1 MTIILVKVGFGINFW
16 YKRVNNIPP
25 VDLTRQHKI
34 ISQEVELRVL
44 EILRS
49 GRYIG
54 GTAVTDFEENFAR
67 YIGAR
72 YGIGCNSGTDALYMA
87 LRALDIGV
95 GDEVITTPFTFIA
108 TSEVILRVGAK
119 PVFVDLET
127 DGFNFSLPQVEKA
140 ITDKTKAII
149 AVHLFGQPVN
159 MEELIAIAK
168 QHNIYVIEDCA
179 QATGAEWQG
188 KKVGNLGD
196 VGCFSFFPTKNLGGC
211 GDGGAVTTNND
222 AIASK
227 IKLLRE
233 HGLVRETGAK
243 VTYRH
248 DLTGL
253 NSRLDSI
260 QAAILD
266 IKLRYLDSWNEQR
279 RVAAQNYHQLLENIK
294 DIILPQEMGGG
305 FTVWNQY
312 TIRICDLEEIR
323 YAGRDLE
330 SDNLS
335 RISQSLAE
343 QDTEIT
349 RDILRSKLQQ
359 NGVISMVYYPLPLHL
374 QPVYQDLGYKLGIL
388 PMTEKAAQEVLSLP
402 IFPGITYE
410 EQQQVAYA
418 LKDCLIN
425 L

>member
-1 MTIILVKVGFGINFW
+1 MKT
-16 YKRVNNIPP
+16 IPP
-25 VDLTRQHKI
+25 VDLTRQHKV
-34 ISQEVELRVL
+34 ISHEVESQVI

-54 GTAVTDFEENFAR
+54 GKAVTDFEQNFAA
-67 YIGAR
+67 YLDAEHC
-72 YGIGCNSGTDALYMA
+72 IGCNSGTDALYMA
-87 LRALDIGV
+87 LRALDIGA
-95 GDEVITTPFTFIA
+95 GDEVITTSFTFIA
-108 TSEVILRVGAK
+108 TSEVIVRVGAK
-119 PVFVDLET
+119 PVFVDIT
-127 DGFNFSLPQVEKA
+127 ADGFNFDLQQVEAA
-140 ITDKTKAII
+140 ITIRTRAII

-159 MEELIAIAK
+159 MSDLMTIAK
-168 QHNIYVIEDCA
+168 RHNIPVIEDCA
-179 QATGAEWQG
+179 QATGAAWNGQ
-188 KKVGNLGD
+188 KVGNIGD

-211 GDGGAVTTNND
+211 GDGGAVTTNNN

-279 RVAAQNYHQLLENIK
+279 RVAAQNYHQLLENIT
-294 DIILPQEMGGG
+294 DFTLPQELSGGL
-305 FTVWNQY
+305 TVWNQY
-312 TIRICDLEEIR
+312 TIRVHDLDQ
-323 YAGRDLE
+323 G
-330 SDNLS
+330 
-335 RISQSLAE
+335 
-343 QDTEIT
+343 TEIF
-349 RDILRSKLQQ
+349 RDILRSKLQEQ
-359 NGVISMVYYPLPLHL
+359 GVISMVYYPLPLHL
-374 QPVYQDLGYKLGIL
+374 QPVYHDLGYKLAML
-388 PMTEKAAQEVLSLP
+388 PMTEKAAREVLSLP
-402 IFPGITYE
+402 MFPGITYE